1 MPGEPIMRS
10 RALFLLPFLLFAS
23 AASALPIPLHP
34 IEIGVGG
41 GTTVPVSDAKDA
53 FKNGW
58 HASGILRLN
67 LPMMPFGLQGN
78 FTYNHF
84 KLDEQNVGFAGS
96 GRILSGIADARFRL
110 PIPGPIQ
117 PYLLAGVGTYNI
129 KADPDQSGAP
139 APGSTTKFGI
149 NGGGGVNVSFPG
161 LPIHAFVEGKIEN
174 IYTDQGLNTAVT
186 SDFKTQLIPVTFGI
200 FLF

>member
-1 MPGEPIMRS
+1 MRS
-10 RALFLLPFLLFAS
+10 RALLLLPFLFLAS
-23 AASALPIPLHP
+23 AASALPLPLHP
-34 IEIGVGG
+34 VELGIGG
-41 GTTVPVSDAKDA
+41 GATVPVGDAKDA
-53 FKNGW
+53 FQSGW
-58 HASGILRLN
+58 HASGIVRLN

-84 KLDEQNVGFAGS
+84 KLDEQNVGFPGS

-110 PIPGPIQ
+110 PIPGPVQ

-129 KADPDQSGAP
+129 KADPDQSTAT
-139 APGSTTKFGI
+139 AAASTTKFGI
-149 NGGGGVNVSFPG
+149 NGGGGVNVTFPG
-161 LPIHAFVEGKIEN
+161 LPIRAFVEGKIEN

-186 SDFKTQLIPVTFGI
+186 NDFKTRLIPVTFGI

>member
-1 MPGEPIMRS
+1 MRS
-10 RALFLLPFLLFAS
+10 RALLFLPFLLLTS
-23 AASALPIPLHP
+23 IASALPLPLHP
-34 IEIGVGG
+34 VELGIGG
-41 GTTVPVSDAKDA
+41 GATVPVGDAKDA
-53 FKNGW
+53 FKSGW
-58 HASGILRLN
+58 HASGIVRLN

-78 FTYNHF
+78 FSYNRF
-84 KLDEQNVGFAGS
+84 KLDEQNVGFSGS

-129 KADPDQSGAP
+129 KADPDQSGAT
-139 APGSTTKFGI
+139 AAGSTTKFGI
-149 NGGGGVNVSFPG
+149 NGGGGVNVTFPG

-186 SDFKTQLIPVTFGI
+186 NDFKTQLVPVTFGI